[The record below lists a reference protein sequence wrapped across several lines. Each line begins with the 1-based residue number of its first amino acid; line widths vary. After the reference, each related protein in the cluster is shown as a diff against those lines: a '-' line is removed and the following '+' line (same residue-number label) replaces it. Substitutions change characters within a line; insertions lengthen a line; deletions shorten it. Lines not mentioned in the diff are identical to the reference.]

1 MQCLAVMKSS
11 TKIRS
16 LNPDHD
22 GVMLLSYHPS
32 TQVLPSETLWPHF
45 PSFFSPIPLSF
56 LAFRFPSFARENQ
69 ARSERAIGKA
79 KRHRDCEA
87 REGVRIRGCLML
99 GKMVTGEGQT
109 YNREANG
116 TIDGYCGRHH
126 VKCMHWPVSD
136 RNALVMTEEDR
147 PYFFSLFRLPPPPL
161 FWNGVKPVPICR
173 TISGEGEGLR
183 EKGQT
188 SPDARP
194 PQSLTAT
201 Q

>member
-1 MQCLAVMKSS
+1 M
-11 TKIRS
+11 
-16 LNPDHD
+16 
-22 GVMLLSYHPS
+22 
-32 TQVLPSETLWPHF
+32 
-45 PSFFSPIPLSF
+45 SPIPLSF

-79 KRHRDCEA
+79 KRHRDCEP
-87 REGVRIRGCLML
+87 REGVRIRGCIML

-126 VKCMHWPVSD
+126 VKCMHWPLSH
-136 RNALVMTEEDR
+136 RNPLVRTEQDR

-173 TISGEGEGLR
+173 TISGEREGEGEEGADLTR
-183 EKGQT
+183 
-188 SPDARP
+188 RP
-194 PQSLTAT
+194 PAPVTHGNTMILTDGAPLIR
-201 Q
+201 